1 MSFFL
6 RVEFWIIY
14 FQTSFYVIWVV
25 LVWVELIFQYAV
37 DVLRGQ
43 KNGLILRVHLYRDF
57 SPHGRKIGCHFLSFW
72 VFQGFDLVFNQIIV
86 GNDVFYGSNRYGTEK
101 KMILSPE
108 TRLRS
113 SKTFENSQKTM
124 KMTPKMTETIRGTCG
139 GQRGTVG
146 DRFGVTYEGSWSN
159 QKPENSFETRL
170 CSSKTIK
177 NRLKSSKNDVFD
189 DLLRTFGSFWV
200 NFQHMKWLLI
210 GSVSF
215 RNTKK
220 IIQTMIITVFTT

>member
-1 MSFFL
+1 M
-6 RVEFWIIY
+6 
-14 FQTSFYVIWVV
+14 TSVRTGGKSDVI
-25 LVWVELIFQYAV
+25 
-37 DVLRGQ
+37 
-43 KNGLILRVHLYRDF
+43 
-57 SPHGRKIGCHFLSFW
+57 SCHFEFFKVLTLFS
-72 VFQGFDLVFNQIIV
+72 
-86 GNDVFYGSNRYGTEK
+86 
-101 KMILSPE
+101 
-108 TRLRS
+108 TRLLLEMMYFTVQTVTEPKKNDFKSWNPTSELQNLR
-113 SKTFENSQKTM
+113 KQPKTM

-220 IIQTMIITVFTT
+220 IIHTMIITVFTT